1 MIAYSVYFIVA
12 LILIFI
18 IFLTF
23 KTVDRGIK
31 AKKEIK
37 LFQKDDSNNLYKSSA
52 INEEKF

>member
-1 MIAYSVYFIVA
+1 MIAYSIYFIVA